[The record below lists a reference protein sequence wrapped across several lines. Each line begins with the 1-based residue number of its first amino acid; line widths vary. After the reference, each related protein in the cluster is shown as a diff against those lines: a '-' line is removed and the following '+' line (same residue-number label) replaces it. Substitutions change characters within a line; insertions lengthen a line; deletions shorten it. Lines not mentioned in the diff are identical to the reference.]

1 MALYYPTNLS
11 GFVNSNKKE
20 SNQDKTSQDGAS
32 MMHFKFFE
40 RPDSQSSIYKQDIY
54 LYMPDTISN
63 NTNTGWEQAVVGR
76 IAHDIKEGNKSLTTS
91 VADEIKSGTWITRLT
106 NNMAGENRVS
116 YAQQKIINPYIA
128 MTFTSVGFRQFE
140 LNFRFTPHNAQ
151 ESKVIHKIIKEFRM
165 ASLPYRKSGHFTYPS
180 EIEID
185 YLGRGKKWLFKY
197 KRCVLTNV
205 DVNYAGNGSYAEM
218 VDGFPALTDLRLQF
232 SENEIITA
240 EDVEQGF

>member
-11 GFVNSNKKE
+11 GFVGSKE
-20 SNQDKTSQDGAS
+20 DGAS

-54 LYMPDTISN
+54 LYMPDTVAN
-63 NTNTGWEQAVVGR
+63 NINTGWEQASIGKLARDYKDGR
-76 IAHDIKEGNKSLTTS
+76 KSFTEQGLKEMAVSGAKRF
-91 VADEIKSGTWITRLT
+91 ADTLL
-106 NNMAGENRVS
+106 GEERIS
-116 YAQQKIINPYIA
+116 YATQEIINPYIA
-128 MTFTSVGFRQFE
+128 MTFKSVGFRQFE
-140 LNFRFTPHNAQ
+140 LNFKFTPHNAK
-151 ESKVIHKIIKEFRM
+151 ESKVIHTIIKEFRM
-165 ASLPYRKSGHFTYPS
+165 ASLPYRRTGTFSYPS
-180 EIEID
+180 EIEIE
-185 YLGRGKKWLFKY
+185 YLGRAKKWLFKY

-240 EDVEQGF
+240 EDVNQGF